1 MPESHSD
8 IPRIAILLDTT
19 ISWSRSLIQG
29 ILEYSRTNGPWYV
42 YLEPQPS
49 TDKLYLPAGWQ
60 GDGIIA
66 RVASKEI
73 ASHLKTLNLPVV
85 NVSSI
90 QVEGA
95 DYPRVITNPASE
107 GAAAY
112 EVFRSRGFHN
122 FAYVGQLKEGY
133 VNRHLKEY
141 EKLLAENG
149 HKLHVYNVQRRGGT
163 GSTDRLTKWLESLL
177 KPVGIFCWG
186 PSLGHRVIDT
196 CQLAGINVPH
206 DVAVFGSDYD
216 ELLSEASHPPQ
227 SGLRVDTEQIGRT
240 AASILHSMI
249 QGEKPSKMEWL
260 LEPKGIIEKLS
271 IDTVAV
277 EDERLSAVMRF
288 LSEHAL
294 EQISVEDVLKA
305 HPMSRRTL
313 ERKFRQAFGCS
324 MVEHMRHLRIN
335 HARNLLADT
344 DEPITSI
351 SDLCG
356 FSSYNYLNRIF
367 KQMTGLSPSQ
377 YRAKSRA
384 DLI

>member
-1 MPESHSD
+1 MPNTISK

-29 ILEYSRTNGPWYV
+29 ILEYSRTHGPWYV

-49 TDKLYLPAGWQ
+49 TDKLYLPAQWK

-73 ASHLKTLNLPVV
+73 ASHLKTLDLPVV

-122 FAYVGQLKEGY
+122 FAYVGQVKEGY
-133 VNRHLKEY
+133 VNRHLREY
-141 EKLLAENG
+141 EKLLAKNG
-149 HKLHVYNVQRRGGT
+149 FKLHVYNVQKQGGT
-163 GSTDRLTKWLESLL
+163 GSTERLTNWLKTLL
-177 KPVGIFCWG
+177 KPVGVFCWG

-240 AASILHSMI
+240 AASILHAMM
-249 QGEKPSKMEWL
+249 QGEKLDRKEWL
-260 LEPKGIIEKLS
+260 LEPKGVIEKLS
-271 IDTVAV
+271 IDTIAV
-277 EDERLSAVMRF
+277 DDARLSAVMRY
-288 LSEHAL
+288 LDEHAL
-294 EQISVEDVLKA
+294 QEFSVEDVLKA

-324 MVEHMRHLRIN
+324 MIEHIRHLRIN
-335 HARNLLADT
+335 RARTLLVDT
-344 DEPITSI
+344 DEPIASI
-351 SDLCG
+351 SELCG

-384 DLI
+384 DLL